1 MRKPSR
7 IATRLS
13 LICACNCTGATSTA
27 FGSKSNSS
35 AQLALELILEEL
47 EIEQA
52 AEAPSDAGVEDTTP
66 ARTPRTRK
74 PFPKGLKRLQKTITP
89 SDACTDCGGNLK
101 VPGSDVMEEL
111 VYVPD
116 HYIVNQIGCP
126 HLASTCCKAVVQAEM
141 RSRPI
146 LKSFVGPALMAHI
159 LCCKY
164 GYHLPLYRQRK
175 MFANMGIDLS
185 GSLMAGWVGKCAKLL
200 ERLSDAIRNNV
211 FEAQATF
218 MDYNYGQTTS
228 KGYWAW

>member
-35 AQLALELILEEL
+35 AQLALELILEDL

-52 AEAPSDAGVEDTTP
+52 AEAPGDAGVEDTTP

-74 PFPKGLKRLQKTITP
+74 PFPKGLKRVQRTITP
-89 SDACTDCGGNLK
+89 SDACTDCGENFK
-101 VPGSDVMEEL
+101 VLGSDVMEEL

-126 HLASTCCKAVVQAEM
+126 HLASTCCEAVVQAAPS
-141 RSRPI
+141 SR
-146 LKSFVGPALMAHI
+146 ALSA
-159 LCCKY
+159 
-164 GYHLPLYRQRK
+164 PR
-175 MFANMGIDLS
+175 
-185 GSLMAGWVGKCAKLL
+185 
-200 ERLSDAIRNNV
+200 
-211 FEAQATF
+211 
-218 MDYNYGQTTS
+218 
-228 KGYWAW
+228 